1 VSATCL
7 ARGTIFSTLFF
18 SRLPFANHR
27 APLSRTGASCRL
39 WLPLSLFHRG
49 EIPDANG
56 THGYL
61 AFGNSG
67 HLGKVRS
74 RVARR
79 TRAPSLAIGIHLTA
93 FCTPFA
99 NCLGADVTLRRGTIL
114 NSRDRCVRKC
124 NEFYP
129 RIIPL
134 SSIKYQRMTRRTN
147 ITDVR
152 MHYREKHHYP
162 LIASIVIVEF
172 NLAGDRAR
180 KRLCEAITVK
190 FTFPS
195 ASRDRS
201 MRSRYSVMTRRD
213 SISKLLSARRNAVL
227 SFSAIRSP
235 NASTTTAETSPA
247 VVLLH
252 RGPVRVHCVHSVRVM
267 NRNEAHSKARRT
279 VKRVHSA
286 GGRRSPRGCPLPPS
300 ASTTSR
306 RPHLSLAARS
316 YRTAV
321 TITVNHP

>member
-1 VSATCL
+1 MERTDTSLSVIPGISEKYEVASRD
-7 ARGTIFSTLFF
+7 ARVLL
-18 SRLPFANHR
+18 RLPSESALPRFALH
-27 APLSRTGASCRL
+27 SQTVS
-39 WLPLSLFHRG
+39 
-49 EIPDANG
+49 
-56 THGYL
+56 
-61 AFGNSG
+61 
-67 HLGKVRS
+67 VR
-74 RVARR
+74 
-79 TRAPSLAIGIHLTA
+79 
-93 FCTPFA
+93 
-99 NCLGADVTLRRGTIL
+99 TLRFRGTIL

-134 SSIKYQRMTRRTN
+134 SSIKYRRMTRTN

-152 MHYREKHHYP
+152 MHYREKHHYL

-180 KRLCEAITVK
+180 KRPREAITVK

-201 MRSRYSVMTRRD
+201 MGSRYPVMTRRD
-213 SISKLLSARRNAVL
+213 SISKLLSARRNAAL

-235 NASTTTAETSPA
+235 NASTTTAGTSPA

-286 GGRRSPRGCPLPPS
+286 GGRRSPRGCPLPHPL
-300 ASTTSR
+300 STTSR